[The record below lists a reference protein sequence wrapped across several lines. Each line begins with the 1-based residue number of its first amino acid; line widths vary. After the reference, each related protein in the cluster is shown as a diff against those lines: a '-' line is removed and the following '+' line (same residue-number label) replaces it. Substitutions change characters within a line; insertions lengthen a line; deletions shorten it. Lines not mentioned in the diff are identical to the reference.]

1 MLLIERT
8 IDTVNEQVG
17 KLTAYLA
24 LPLVGVVV
32 YEVIM
37 RYIFDAPTS
46 WGFELT
52 TFLYGIHFIL
62 GFGYTHKHDGHV
74 AIDVFEA
81 KLPRRPRTL
90 LRIITNLVIFLPT
103 IGLLSTWS
111 VLYAATSWQYW
122 ERASSSWA
130 PPVYP
135 FKTIMAIGF
144 VLFFLQGVSKLIHD
158 IRSLKESD
166 S

>member
-1 MLLIERT
+1 MLFLERT
-8 IDTVNEQVG
+8 IDNVNEKVG
-17 KLTAYLA
+17 TLTAFLA

-81 KLPRRPRTL
+81 KLPQRPRAI

-103 IGLLSTWS
+103 IGLLSAWS
-111 VLYAATSWQYW
+111 IMYAATSWKYW

-135 FKTIMAIGF
+135 FKTLMAIGF

-158 IRSLKESD
+158 IRSLSHSD